1 MEINSYTL
9 LKEFE
14 VVASGLLF
22 ILPVI
27 PLLMLKTLP
36 PFAIL
41 VATSSLHSPALEW
54 SKDTTR
60 HPWCRIGSDALSLC
74 QGFTLPI
81 WLLQLGGAL
90 AERSSEI

>member
-1 MEINSYTL
+1 
-9 LKEFE
+9 
-14 VVASGLLF
+14 
-22 ILPVI
+22 
-27 PLLMLKTLP
+27 MLKTLP
-36 PFAIL
+36 PIAIL

-90 AERSSEI
+90 AERSSEICFDWLKDFSRSISLFLITLQGGDTL